1 MIRAYSQRL
10 MPPYSGQVQIAES
23 ERARAITLDGKSWE
37 IHFLQNA
44 EVDESQTGKFT
55 RKRFIRVLNLE
66 HHALENIVE
75 SSSSQAED
83 VDERIVE
90 LAIYLVSAA
99 LPFPSNDGY
108 EYWLLDKEDESPLA
122 LIFSCSDEELMSN
135 FPSKTEWMALPAA
148 VMPIDYIE
156 DEKERKA
163 PPVNYRVEQMIAER
177 AGYYPK
183 AKWFKR
189 DANEKEAFPSLLIRE
204 DWQDRDKHQL
214 CQRYLQRQSSRL
226 LMLHGLSREDRK
238 RLEVSAKGHALEVG
252 RFHKLYPEVIDT
264 KLMNTIL
271 VEARLRAATEEESP
285 LHNRRDS
292 VHYL

>member
-23 ERARAITLDGKSWE
+23 DRARALTLDGKSWE

-55 RKRFIRVLNLE
+55 HRRFIRVLNLE
-66 HHALENIVE
+66 HHSLQNIAE
-75 SSSSQAED
+75 SSSTQAED
-83 VDERIVE
+83 VDERVVE
-90 LAIYLVSAA
+90 LATYLASAA
-99 LPFPSNDGY
+99 LPFPSNDSY

-148 VMPIDYIE
+148 VMPIGYTE
-156 DEKERKA
+156 EEKESKR

-189 DANEKEAFPSLLIRE
+189 DVNEKVAFPSLLIRE

-226 LMLHGLSREDRK
+226 LMLHGLSREDRQ
-238 RLEVSAKGHALEVG
+238 RLEISAKGHALEVG
-252 RFHKLYPEVIDT
+252 RFHKLYPEVVDT
-264 KLMNTIL
+264 KLMNAIL

-285 LHNRRDS
+285 LRNRRDG
-292 VHYL
+292 VYYL